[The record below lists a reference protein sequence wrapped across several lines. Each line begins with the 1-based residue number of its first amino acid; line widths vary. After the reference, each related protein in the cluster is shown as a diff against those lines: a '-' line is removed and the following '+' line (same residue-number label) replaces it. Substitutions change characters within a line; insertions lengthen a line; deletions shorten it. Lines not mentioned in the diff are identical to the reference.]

1 MIRIKPAVIETEDN
15 FHMVYIGREYN
26 PVFIGIAGGDTET
39 ALCDVL
45 EYVYVGFASSS
56 FDRNGVLRGVV
67 RVRLPFE
74 GVFDD
79 VE

>member
-39 ALCDVL
+39 DLCDVL
-45 EYVYVGFASSS
+45 EYVYGDCD
-56 FDRNGVLRGVV
+56 FDYECCGECDGWRIYDVEVD
-67 RVRLPFE
+67 
-74 GVFDD
+74 DD